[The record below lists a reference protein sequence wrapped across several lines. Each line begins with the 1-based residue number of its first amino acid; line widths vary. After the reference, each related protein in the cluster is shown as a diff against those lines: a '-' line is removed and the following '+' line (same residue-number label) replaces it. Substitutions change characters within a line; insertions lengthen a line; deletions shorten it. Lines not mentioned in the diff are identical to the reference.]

1 MIMRSAIRAS
11 GSLRTVLT
19 LAAALTVLAVLGLT
33 AAALGDAAQ
42 GAQAGMS
49 DRARIVGTYRL
60 IDSQSNVN
68 GKWVRTPGFAPNATY
83 GYLTYSETG
92 HVAEYT
98 ITNRPPAAQG
108 QGQGRGP
115 APAGAQGQGRGQ
127 APGQGQGQGRGIAP
141 DVALSVL
148 QGMTAYYGTFRVD
161 DKSKSVLIHYDGN
174 MVPHAPDGKYAYE
187 FDGDRFTLT
196 PGPPNGAGV
205 SPGRVIWERMPNPP
219 LSAEARK
226 FVGHYRLLY
235 TDTLRE
241 KGGKELD
248 HENRSEARKGSAI
261 LYTPSGHMMAHLMNK
276 DKRIK
281 YAGAVATPQEAQQA
295 YSSYNGYFGR
305 FTTFENFKPVF
316 VLHNQQGTA
325 PAGGRGS
332 DFTKRF
338 YQFTGNVLR
347 LGTPPTTN
355 AEGITSYSHLYWE
368 RLPAVK

>member
-1 MIMRSAIRAS
+1 M
-11 GSLRTVLT
+11 
-19 LAAALTVLAVLGLT
+19 T
-33 AAALGDAAQ
+33 AAALDDA
-42 GAQAGMS
+42 AQAGMS
-49 DRARIVGTYRL
+49 DRAKIVGTYRL
-60 IDSQSNVN
+60 IATQSNVD
-68 GKWVRTPGFAPNATY
+68 GKWVNIPGQLY
-83 GYLTYSETG
+83 GYVTYSETG

-98 ITNRPPAAQG
+98 ITNRLPAAQG

-115 APAGAQGQGRGQ
+115 APAPAPAQGQGRGQ
-127 APGQGQGQGRGIAP
+127 APGQGQGQGQGQGRGIAP

-248 HENRSEARKGSAI
+248 HANKSEARTGSAI

-347 LGTPPTTN
+347 LGTPPNTN